1 MTTTPRPLLL
11 VRRPSPLLSSGQLTH
26 LAPASDPPKP
36 SRSLAQWQGYCDVFR
51 SQLGWE
57 VIEVDAA
64 DDCPDGVFLED
75 AMIVFPALDERGGGV
90 VVLVRSGSPERRGEY
105 ESARRATQEHLVPR
119 GYEVFDFN
127 VEDKSGEAT
136 LDGGDI
142 LKILPGASSASHA
155 TTHTGTRP
163 PTVYVGQSTRTNAL
177 GTSLLKKCLE
187 PRGWSVQ
194 GVPVQH
200 HLHLKSAIT
209 ALPDGQVIGHSL
221 PRSSSSSSSGSG
233 SGTSQPSVGVTLPDG
248 HEILPIQEEHGIA
261 VVDVSS
267 PNGSPK
273 VLLSADAPRTKK
285 QLEQRGYEVVTVDIG
300 DFEKMEGW

>member
-1 MTTTPRPLLL
+1 MTTSSPRPLLL

-26 LAPASDPPKP
+26 LAPASDPPSP
-36 SRSLAQWQGYCDVFR
+36 ARSLAQWQGYCDVFR

-75 AMIVFPALDERGGGV
+75 AMIVFPALDKQGGGV

-119 GYEVFDFN
+119 GYEIFDFN
-127 VEDKSGEAT
+127 EEDKSGEAT

-142 LKILPGASSASHA
+142 LKILQGASSTSTSTSTDTGASGQ
-155 TTHTGTRP
+155 TGSRP
-163 PTVYVGQSTRTNAL
+163 PTVYVGQSTRTSAV
-177 GTSLLKKCLE
+177 GVSLLKKCLE

-194 GVPVQH
+194 GVPVEH

-209 ALPDGQVIGHSL
+209 ALPDGQVIGNSL
-221 PRSSSSSSSGSG
+221 PRSSSGSSE
-233 SGTSQPSVGVTLPDG
+233 PSAGVTLPDG
-248 HEILPIQEEHGIA
+248 HDILPIQEEHGIA
-261 VVDVSS
+261 VVDVSA
-267 PNGSPK
+267 PNGPPK

-285 QLEQRGYEVVTVDIG
+285 QLEKRGYEVVTVDIG